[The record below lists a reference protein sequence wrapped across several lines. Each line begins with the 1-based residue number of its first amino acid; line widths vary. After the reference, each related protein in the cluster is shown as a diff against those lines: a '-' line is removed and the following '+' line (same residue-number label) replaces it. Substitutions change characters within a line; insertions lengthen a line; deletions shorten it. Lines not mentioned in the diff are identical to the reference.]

1 MEVLVME
8 KLRINYSSSKEVKDY
23 LDDVAERYNMTL
35 SGVITMIIMQHKFQN
50 ETIAK
55 VETLNNIVAQMQL
68 NVKQ

>member
-1 MEVLVME
+1 
-8 KLRINYSSSKEVKDY
+8 
-23 LDDVAERYNMTL
+23 MTL